1 MKVKSKKLKVKR
13 GILLLLIIT
22 LLSGARV
29 YAQDACGMN
38 QMVHTCDSS
47 GMHHMVHA
55 SGVEPSSNEAVEGLS
70 RLEDNELNLIM
81 GRMLVANIPEG
92 EYKDAR
98 IVLWDEWKM
107 KDVTN
112 INHGSEG
119 IGNHS
124 INTLSFTAGGK

>member
-1 MKVKSKKLKVKR
+1 MLKILFLR

-29 YAQDACGMN
+29 YAQDADN
-38 QMVHTCDSS
+38 PL
-47 GMHHMVHA
+47 
-55 SGVEPSSNEAVEGLS
+55 GVEAASNEAVEGLS
-70 RLEDNELNLIM
+70 KLEDNELNLIM
-81 GRMLVANIPEG
+81 GRMLVESPSKDD
-92 EYKDAR
+92 YKDAR
-98 IVLWDEWKM
+98 IILWDEWKM

-112 INHGSEG
+112 INHASEG